1 MMAQKI
7 YDISR
12 VFSPS
17 IATWPGD
24 VPFSLE
30 ASFSQRE
37 GYSVNVGRVQTSIHT
52 GTHIDA
58 PYHFDSR
65 GETTDQ
71 LDLSAFWGSAQVV
84 TVEKQVGPLHVDD
97 LDGVDLERAPR
108 LLLHTAASD
117 IPQDVFPGKIVF
129 PSVSLVSAL
138 CAAGIVLLG
147 TDAPSMDALDDQTL
161 PGHAALYRYGIS
173 ILEGLNLSGVPD
185 GLYELCA
192 LPLNIKGG
200 DGSPVRAVL
209 RQMG

>member
-1 MMAQKI
+1 MVQKI

-17 IATWPGD
+17 IATWSGD
-24 VPFSLE
+24 VPFSLQDT
-30 ASFSQRE
+30 FSQRE
-37 GYSVNVGRVQTSIHT
+37 GFSVNVGRVQTSLHT

-58 PYHFDSR
+58 PYHFDSQ
-65 GETTDQ
+65 GETAEQ
-71 LDLSAFWGSAQVV
+71 LELSAFWGLAQVV
-84 TVEKQVGPLHVDD
+84 TVGRKHGPLEVED
-97 LDGVDLERAPR
+97 LAGVNLESAPR
-108 LLLHTAASD
+108 LLLHTAASEF
-117 IPQDVFPGKIVF
+117 PQDIFPGKIVY

-138 CAAGIVLLG
+138 SAAGMVLLG

-161 PGHAALYRYGIS
+161 PGHAALYRHGIS
-173 ILEGLNLSGVPD
+173 ILEGLNLTGVPD

-209 RQMG
+209 RQMR

>member
-1 MMAQKI
+1 MVQKI

-24 VPFSLE
+24 VPFSLQDT
-30 ASFSQRE
+30 FSQRE
-37 GYSVNVGRVQTSIHT
+37 GFSVNVGRVQTSLHT

-58 PYHFDSR
+58 PFHFDSQ
-65 GETTDQ
+65 GETAEQ
-71 LDLSAFWGSAQVV
+71 LELSAFWGLAQVV
-84 TVEKQVGPLHVDD
+84 TVGRKHGPLEVED
-97 LDGVDLERAPR
+97 LAGVNLESAPR
-108 LLLHTAASD
+108 LLLHTVASEV
-117 IPQDVFPGKIVF
+117 PQDIFPGKIVY

-138 CAAGIVLLG
+138 SVAGIVLLG

-161 PGHAALYRYGIS
+161 PGHAALYRHGIS
-173 ILEGLNLSGVPD
+173 ILEGLNLTGVPD

-209 RQMG
+209 RQLR